1 MAAIVYVMC
10 LQVLLHYENFKI
22 PENLARFA
30 VKHGMSGFV
39 KKMSA
44 AVPEFVANRRLRVD
58 KVCSVLHL
66 GQPSPCYACRPHL
79 RPNVFAQIATL
90 TGVEA
95 ALLLLCIAQRDLTRM
110 PAYFV
115 RFAAPAWL
123 CSF

>member
-1 MAAIVYVMC
+1 MSFSAQLTRMFHFMC

-58 KVCSVLHL
+58 KVCSALH
-66 GQPSPCYACRPHL
+66 
-79 RPNVFAQIATL
+79 
-90 TGVEA
+90 
-95 ALLLLCIAQRDLTRM
+95 
-110 PAYFV
+110 
-115 RFAAPAWL
+115 
-123 CSF
+123 